1 MSDPKSMFTCAR
13 ASAGSTWLGCMA
25 TRTAN
30 RLRFLSVVL
39 AGIFLLTACET
50 IDSKQSKYFS
60 FSTHKAKSPSPTVIV
75 AHGCDGPG
83 LWTEDWRKRVVDWG
97 YNAVV
102 VDQFSKRGFPS
113 GVCNRGAMVPP
124 DERNQDIGELV
135 DWIKTQSWHS
145 GEVALIGMSHGG
157 AVAIDAAINANTYGR
172 LKATVALYPGCINIR
187 YNYENPKIP
196 VQVHLGKQDSWTPC
210 LSSNWSNYES
220 YVYENAGHSFDIDR
234 PKRQYAGYTIWYDK
248 EATTLSQDRI
258 KGFLAKHLQ

>member
-1 MSDPKSMFTCAR
+1 MWRRHNSTTPISRPFLFSCLA
-13 ASAGSTWLGCMA
+13 ASVF
-25 TRTAN
+25 
-30 RLRFLSVVL
+30 FLV
-39 AGIFLLTACET
+39 GCET
-50 IDSKQSKYFS
+50 LDSKQSKYFS
-60 FSTHKAKSPSPTVIV
+60 FSTHKVKSPSPTVIV

-83 LWTEDWRKRVVDWG
+83 VWTEDWRRRIVDWG

-113 GVCNRGAMVPP
+113 GVCNRGALVPP

-135 DWIKTQSWHS
+135 DWIKSQPWHS

-157 AVAIDAAINANTYGR
+157 AVAIDAAINSSTYGR

-210 LSSNWSNYES
+210 LSSNWSNANFDS

-234 PKRQYAGYTIWYDK
+234 PKRQYAGYTLWYDK

-258 KGFLAKHLQ
+258 KNFLAKHLR

>member
-1 MSDPKSMFTCAR
+1 MKAVGVTN
-13 ASAGSTWLGCMA
+13 TA
-25 TRTAN
+25 TN
-30 RLRFLSVVL
+30 QLLVL
-39 AGIFLLTACET
+39 AIFILLVNLITAS
-50 IDSKQSKYFS
+50 DAAARDQFDGKQSKYFS
-60 FSTHKAKSPSPTVIV
+60 FSTHKAKSPSHTVIV

-83 LWTEDWRKRVVDWG
+83 VWTKDWRGRIVDWG

-113 GVCNRGAMVPP
+113 GVCNRGALVPP

-135 DWIKTQSWHS
+135 DWIKSQPWHS

-157 AVAIDAAINANTYGR
+157 AVAIDAAINENTYGR

-210 LSSNWSNYES
+210 LSSNWSNANFDS

-234 PKRQYAGYTIWYDK
+234 PKRQYAGYTLWYDK
-248 EATTLSQDRI
+248 EATILSQDRI
-258 KGFLAKHLQ
+258 KNFLAKHLR

>member
-1 MSDPKSMFTCAR
+1 MFDLKSMFTCTR
-13 ASAGSTWLGCMA
+13 ASAGSTWLRCIF
-25 TRTAN
+25 TRIEN

-124 DERNQDIGELV
+124 DERNQDIGELI

-172 LKATVALYPGCINIR
+172 LKAAVALYPGCMNIR

-210 LSSNWSNYES
+210 LSSNWSNYEL

-234 PKRQYAGYTIWYDK
+234 PKRQYAGYTLWYDK

>member
-1 MSDPKSMFTCAR
+1 
-13 ASAGSTWLGCMA
+13 
-25 TRTAN
+25 
-30 RLRFLSVVL
+30 VL

-124 DERNQDIGELV
+124 DERNQDIGELI

-172 LKATVALYPGCINIR
+172 LKAAVALYPGCMNIR

-210 LSSNWSNYES
+210 LSSNWSNYEL

-234 PKRQYAGYTIWYDK
+234 PKRQYAGYTLWYDK